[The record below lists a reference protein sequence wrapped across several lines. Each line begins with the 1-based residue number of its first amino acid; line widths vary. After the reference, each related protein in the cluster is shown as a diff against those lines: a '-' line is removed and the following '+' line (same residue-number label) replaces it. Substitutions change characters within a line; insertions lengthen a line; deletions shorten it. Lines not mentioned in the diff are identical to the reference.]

1 MGRNVEDVKRGIF
14 GADVPAYA
22 KGAVRRSVEEIENEE
37 LKKEIRELKAKVQE
51 LSSENDMLAKKLREL
66 GASSGRK
73 PERRWMDLL
82 KL

>member
-14 GADVPAYA
+14 GADVPAYSREA
-22 KGAVRRSVEEIENEE
+22 KRRSVEEIENDE
-37 LKKEIRELKAKVQE
+37 LKKEIRELKSKVHE

-66 GASSGRK
+66 GAASGRK
-73 PERRWMDLL
+73 PERKWMDLL